1 MTVSNHPTCMG
12 DRLHVYLVCTSSG
25 AHGFDMSVTYMP
37 LQDVSRSCVV
47 HRNLDMLVG
56 DFGHWFR
63 LSMAH
68 LRLNLGGA

>member
-1 MTVSNHPTCMG
+1 
-12 DRLHVYLVCTSSG
+12 
-25 AHGFDMSVTYMP
+25 MSVTYMP
-37 LQDVSRSCVV
+37 LQDVTRSCVV

-68 LRLNLGGA
+68 LRLNLGGSYVDQIVWALLGAGQHD

>member
-1 MTVSNHPTCMG
+1 
-12 DRLHVYLVCTSSG
+12 
-25 AHGFDMSVTYMP
+25 MSVTYMP
-37 LQDVSRSCVV
+37 LQDVTRSCVV

-68 LRLNLGGA
+68 LRMNLGGAYVDQIVWALLGAGQHD